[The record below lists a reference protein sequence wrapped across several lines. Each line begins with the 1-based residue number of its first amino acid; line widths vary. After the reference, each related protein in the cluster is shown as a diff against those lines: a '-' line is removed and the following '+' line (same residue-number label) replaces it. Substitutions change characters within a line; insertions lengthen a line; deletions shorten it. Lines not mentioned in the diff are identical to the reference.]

1 MRHFSFF
8 GKFLSSLAVVG
19 LTATS
24 TTPALDA
31 RSIVR
36 PIPQPHPV
44 NCSIFSRVNE
54 DRGYANRRTS
64 ALKGPV
70 GSAPPPQPPPPPPAP
85 RPPAAAD
92 GNAVVVTGQRAQ
104 SPVQESAAP
113 VSAIGRQT
121 SKSSPRTGA
130 IRSAPFPHPRPF
142 PQPRDREQYDG
153 KEVASIKRVAN
164 EPVSTFAVDVDTG
177 SYSNV
182 RRFLNDGQMPPEAA
196 VRTEEMINYFR
207 YDYPRPSSRN
217 TPFSVT
223 TDMSTTPWN
232 DTSRILRIG
241 LRGYDVGNAERPRA
255 NLVFLVDV
263 SGSMGSREK
272 LPLVKSTLT
281 ALANE
286 LRSDDR
292 VSIVVYSGTVGLLL
306 APTSNK
312 GHVKEAVD
320 CLFARGSTAGGDALK
335 LAYST
340 ARKNFLK
347 GGINRIIMATDGDFN
362 VGTSSTNE
370 LKKYVAKQRESGVNL
385 TMLGYGRGNI
395 RDELMEGIANV
406 GNGNY
411 AYIDSAMEARKVLGD
426 ELSSTLFTIA
436 KDVKIQI
443 EFNPAHVKEYRLI
456 GYENRLLA
464 EEDFDN
470 DKIDAGDIGAG
481 HQVTAL
487 YEIMP
492 ANAKGWLPERR
503 YPANRVVDW
512 QLDFGGEMANVKLRY
527 KLPNGS
533 KSRLISRQVSAS
545 KLSRA
550 TGPKGDMAFAVA
562 VAAFGQKL
570 RGDKYLGEYNFQN
583 ISMLSNGGGDYWR
596 QEFRKLNDLAASQTR
611 S

>member
-1 MRHFSFF
+1 MRHFNFP
-8 GKFLSSLAVVG
+8 GKSLSVLAVAG
-19 LTATS
+19 LALTSATPS
-24 TTPALDA
+24 LDA
-31 RSIVR
+31 RSIAR
-36 PIPQPHPV
+36 PAPHHPV
-44 NCSIFSRVNE
+44 NCSIFSRIND
-54 DRGYANRRTS
+54 DRYSNRPTG
-64 ALKGPV
+64 ALRASPSV
-70 GSAPPPQPPPPPPAP
+70 APPPPPPPSSQIVTTGKAVASGAMAAERSMAPYPYP
-85 RPPAAAD
+85 RPLPYPQA
-92 GNAVVVTGQRAQ
+92 
-104 SPVQESAAP
+104 
-113 VSAIGRQT
+113 
-121 SKSSPRTGA
+121 
-130 IRSAPFPHPRPF
+130 RP
-142 PQPRDREQYDG
+142 QDRERYDG
-153 KEVASIKRVAN
+153 KEVASIKRVAD

-182 RRFLNDGQMPPEAA
+182 RRFLNEGRLPPEAA

-207 YDYPRPSSRN
+207 YDYLRPQNRD
-217 TPFSVT
+217 TPFSVS
-223 TDMSTTPWN
+223 TDISTTPWN
-232 DTSRILRIG
+232 DASRLLRIG
-241 LRGYDVGNAERPRA
+241 LRGYDVDSNERPRA

-263 SGSMGSREK
+263 SGSMNSQDK

-312 GHVKEAVD
+312 DYVKQAVD
-320 CLFARGSTAGGDALK
+320 CLSASGSTAGGDALK

-340 ARKNFLK
+340 ARGNFLD

-362 VGTSSTNE
+362 VGTSNTDE
-370 LKKYVAKQRESGVNL
+370 LKKYVAEQRKSGVTL
-385 TMLGYGRGNI
+385 TMLGYGSGNI

-411 AYIDSAMEARKVLGD
+411 AYIDSAMEARKVLGS

-464 EEDFDN
+464 EEDFAN

-487 YEIMP
+487 YEVMP
-492 ANAKGWLPERR
+492 TNASGWLPERR
-503 YPANRVVDW
+503 YPANRVVER
-512 QLDFGGEMANVKLRY
+512 QSDFNGEMAQVKLRY
-527 KLPNGS
+527 KLPEED
-533 KSRLISRQVSAS
+533 KSRLITRSIAAQDLRSAS
-545 KLSRA
+545 RPS
-550 TGPKGDMAFAVA
+550 GDMAFAVA

-570 RGDKYLGEYNFQN
+570 RGDKYLGDYDFRN
-583 ISMLSNGGGDYWR
+583 IGLLSGNGGDYWR
-596 QEFRKLNDLAASQTR
+596 QEFRKLNDLAS
-611 S
+611 SNSG